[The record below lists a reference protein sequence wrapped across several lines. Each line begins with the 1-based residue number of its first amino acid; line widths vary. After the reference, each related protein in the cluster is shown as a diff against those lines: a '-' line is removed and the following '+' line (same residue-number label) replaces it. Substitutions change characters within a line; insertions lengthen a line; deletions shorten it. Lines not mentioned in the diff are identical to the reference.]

1 MIILREDEVVDVG
14 VEMYDSFIKGLAT
27 DLLDLDS
34 NFYIVS
40 IKNNEWRLYYGE
52 KSILTV
58 TITVNSSNDDKIATV
73 TDYSGNSK
81 IFSLDDQENIQ
92 EYVIST
98 ASKIL

>member
-1 MIILREDEVVDVG
+1 MIILREDEVVDVD
-14 VEMYDSFIKGLAT
+14 VEMPDSFIKDLAT

-34 NFYIVS
+34 NFYIIS
-40 IKNNEWRLYYGE
+40 IRNNEWRLYYGE
-52 KSILTV
+52 KSILTI
-58 TITVNSSNDDKIATV
+58 TTTVNSSNDDKIATV

-81 IFSLDDQENIQ
+81 IFSLDDQESIQ

>member
-1 MIILREDEVVDVG
+1 MIILREDEVVDVD
-14 VEMYDSFIKGLAT
+14 VEMPDSFIKGLAT
-27 DLLDLDS
+27 DLLGLDS
-34 NFYIVS
+34 NFYIVY

-58 TITVNSSNDDKIATV
+58 TTTVNSSNDDEIV
-73 TDYSGNSK
+73 IVSDYSSNSK
-81 IFSLDDQENIQ
+81 MFSLDDQESIQ

>member
-1 MIILREDEVVDVG
+1 MIILREDEVVDVD
-14 VEMYDSFIKGLAT
+14 VEMPDSFIKGLAT

-34 NFYIVS
+34 NFYIVY

-58 TITVNSSNDDKIATV
+58 TTTANSSNDDEIVTV
-73 TDYSGNSK
+73 SDYSGNSK
-81 IFSLDDQENIQ
+81 MFSLDDQESIQ